1 MDKENVVYIYTHNRI
16 LLSHRNE
23 IMPLAA
29 TWMDLEV
36 MIVSEISQME
46 KDK

>member
-1 MDKENVVYIYTHNRI
+1 MVYIYTHNRI